1 VKPKDLKAKS
11 VDVDDRFVAVV
22 SNRDPFAQPS
32 QPVGTHYYLRVVAV
46 KERRG
51 HVYFQC
57 AVEDQ
62 HRVEAGA
69 YRTVMHRCDA
79 DVQVYA

>member
-1 VKPKDLKAKS
+1 
-11 VDVDDRFVAVV
+11 
-22 SNRDPFAQPS
+22 
-32 QPVGTHYYLRVVAV
+32 V